1 MHLNTQQVKKTKGQI
16 TQSIEKKNTYI
27 IIQNI
32 VIALQYI
39 DLEINKFSLFLE
51 KSFKKVKAKFLRTCV
66 KIASFD

>member
-1 MHLNTQQVKKTKGQI
+1 MHLITQQVKKLKDKLHKAL
-16 TQSIEKKNTYI
+16 KKNTYI